1 MTTIQEFNQIDGRI
15 SSLYHAA
22 ALKMGLSDSEFRIL
36 YTLAVNAPGY
46 LQSALREATGMGRS
60 TVNSALKKLEREGIL
75 TLSPG
80 SGRHTCVSLTA
91 QGHRLADRTVCRL
104 IRLENRIYAGWTSV
118 SSCIHVKLLKIV
130 SHLIKFC
137 SMMLVMLQ
145 HIGKKCYSLIL
156 AVTILTGTAVPITVC
171 MTMAVSF
178 RMAVCMAVSH
188 TILMGVLMCMFMAIC
203 MSMLNKI
210 AILIFD

>member
-22 ALKMGLSDSEFRIL
+22 ALKTGVSDSEFRIL
-36 YTLAVNAPGY
+36 YTLAVNASGY

-104 IRLENRIYAGWTSV
+104 IRLEDRIYAGWTAEEQALLLRLNRDFTE
-118 SSCIHVKLLKIV
+118 KLEAIV
-130 SHLIKFC
+130 A
-137 SMMLVMLQ
+137 
-145 HIGKKCYSLIL
+145 SL
-156 AVTILTGTAVPITVC
+156 
-171 MTMAVSF
+171 
-178 RMAVCMAVSH
+178 
-188 TILMGVLMCMFMAIC
+188 
-203 MSMLNKI
+203 
-210 AILIFD
+210 

>member
-15 SSLYHAA
+15 CSLYHAA

-36 YTLAVNAPGY
+36 YTLAVNGPGY
-46 LQSALREATGMGRS
+46 LQSALREATGIGRS

-104 IRLENRIYAGWTSV
+104 IRLEDRIYAGWTAEEQALLLRLNRDFTE
-118 SSCIHVKLLKIV
+118 KLEAIV
-130 SHLIKFC
+130 A
-137 SMMLVMLQ
+137 
-145 HIGKKCYSLIL
+145 SL
-156 AVTILTGTAVPITVC
+156 
-171 MTMAVSF
+171 
-178 RMAVCMAVSH
+178 
-188 TILMGVLMCMFMAIC
+188 
-203 MSMLNKI
+203 
-210 AILIFD
+210 

>member
-104 IRLENRIYAGWTSV
+104 IRLEDRIYAGWTSEEQALLLRLNRDFTEKLEAIV
-118 SSCIHVKLLKIV
+118 ASLQWDIPQEVKKDT
-130 SHLIKFC
+130 
-137 SMMLVMLQ
+137 
-145 HIGKKCYSLIL
+145 
-156 AVTILTGTAVPITVC
+156 AGTACRVLFCVL
-171 MTMAVSF
+171 AY
-178 RMAVCMAVSH
+178 R
-188 TILMGVLMCMFMAIC
+188 TISPTLGLPA
-203 MSMLNKI
+203 
-210 AILIFD
+210 A

>member
-36 YTLAVNAPGY
+36 YTLAVIAPGY

-104 IRLENRIYAGWTSV
+104 IRLEDRIYAGWTS
-118 SSCIHVKLLKIV
+118 SPKSWRPSWRLYWGMSKYFGKETTPREMKEWRYIQGLLDKIR
-130 SHLIKFC
+130 STGMGRSTPITA
-137 SMMLVMLQ
+137 SMA
-145 HIGKKCYSLIL
+145 SW
-156 AVTILTGTAVPITVC
+156 TAVRCCRRIR
-171 MTMAVSF
+171 SK
-178 RMAVCMAVSH
+178 S
-188 TILMGVLMCMFMAIC
+188 
-203 MSMLNKI
+203 
-210 AILIFD
+210 

>member
-75 TLSPG
+75 TLSPPVPRQWTAHLCLPDG
-80 SGRHTCVSLTA
+80 TGASSGR
-91 QGHRLADRTVCRL
+91 
-104 IRLENRIYAGWTSV
+104 
-118 SSCIHVKLLKIV
+118 
-130 SHLIKFC
+130 
-137 SMMLVMLQ
+137 
-145 HIGKKCYSLIL
+145 
-156 AVTILTGTAVPITVC
+156 
-171 MTMAVSF
+171 
-178 RMAVCMAVSH
+178 
-188 TILMGVLMCMFMAIC
+188 
-203 MSMLNKI
+203 
-210 AILIFD
+210 

>member
-60 TVNSALKKLEREGIL
+60 TVNSALKKLEREG
-75 TLSPG
+75 LSPG

-104 IRLENRIYAGWTSV
+104 IRLEDRIYASWTPEEQALLLRLNRDFTE
-118 SSCIHVKLLKIV
+118 KLEAIV
-130 SHLIKFC
+130 A
-137 SMMLVMLQ
+137 
-145 HIGKKCYSLIL
+145 SL
-156 AVTILTGTAVPITVC
+156 
-171 MTMAVSF
+171 
-178 RMAVCMAVSH
+178 
-188 TILMGVLMCMFMAIC
+188 
-203 MSMLNKI
+203 
-210 AILIFD
+210 

>member
-36 YTLAVNAPGY
+36 YTLAVNEPGY

-60 TVNSALKKLEREGIL
+60 TVNSALKKLEREGIQ

-104 IRLENRIYAGWTSV
+104 IRLEDRIYAGWTAEEQALLLRLNRDFTE
-118 SSCIHVKLLKIV
+118 KLEAIV
-130 SHLIKFC
+130 A
-137 SMMLVMLQ
+137 
-145 HIGKKCYSLIL
+145 SL
-156 AVTILTGTAVPITVC
+156 
-171 MTMAVSF
+171 
-178 RMAVCMAVSH
+178 
-188 TILMGVLMCMFMAIC
+188 
-203 MSMLNKI
+203 
-210 AILIFD
+210 

>member
-91 QGHRLADRTVCRL
+91 QGHRLADRTVPPDPSGGPYLRQLDAGGAGSAAATEPGLHRKAGGHRGVFVMGHPPRSKKGHGRHSLSCPFLCLLTARSRRPWGCRQPET
-104 IRLENRIYAGWTSV
+104 RRCRCAWW
-118 SSCIHVKLLKIV
+118 
-130 SHLIKFC
+130 
-137 SMMLVMLQ
+137 
-145 HIGKKCYSLIL
+145 
-156 AVTILTGTAVPITVC
+156 
-171 MTMAVSF
+171 
-178 RMAVCMAVSH
+178 
-188 TILMGVLMCMFMAIC
+188 
-203 MSMLNKI
+203 
-210 AILIFD
+210 

>member
-36 YTLAVNAPGY
+36 YTLAVNEPGY

-104 IRLENRIYAGWTSV
+104 IRLEDRIYAGWTSEEQALLLRLNRDFTEKLEAIV
-118 SSCIHVKLLKIV
+118 ASLQWGIPQEVKKDTAGAACRV
-130 SHLIKFC
+130 FF
-137 SMMLVMLQ
+137 V
-145 HIGKKCYSLIL
+145 L
-156 AVTILTGTAVPITVC
+156 AYRTISPTLGLPA
-171 MTMAVSF
+171 A
-178 RMAVCMAVSH
+178 
-188 TILMGVLMCMFMAIC
+188 
-203 MSMLNKI
+203 
-210 AILIFD
+210 

>member
-15 SSLYHAA
+15 SSPYHAA

-36 YTLAVNAPGY
+36 YTLAVNEPGY

-104 IRLENRIYAGWTSV
+104 IRLEDRIYAGWTSEEQALLLRLNRDFTE
-118 SSCIHVKLLKIV
+118 KLEAIV
-130 SHLIKFC
+130 A
-137 SMMLVMLQ
+137 
-145 HIGKKCYSLIL
+145 SL
-156 AVTILTGTAVPITVC
+156 
-171 MTMAVSF
+171 
-178 RMAVCMAVSH
+178 
-188 TILMGVLMCMFMAIC
+188 
-203 MSMLNKI
+203 
-210 AILIFD
+210 

>member
-1 MTTIQEFNQIDGRI
+1 MTTIQEFNQIAGRI

-80 SGRHTCVSLTA
+80 SGRHTCVFLTA

-104 IRLENRIYAGWTSV
+104 IRLEDRIYAGWTSEEQALLLRLNRDFTE
-118 SSCIHVKLLKIV
+118 KLEAIV
-130 SHLIKFC
+130 A
-137 SMMLVMLQ
+137 
-145 HIGKKCYSLIL
+145 SL
-156 AVTILTGTAVPITVC
+156 
-171 MTMAVSF
+171 
-178 RMAVCMAVSH
+178 
-188 TILMGVLMCMFMAIC
+188 
-203 MSMLNKI
+203 
-210 AILIFD
+210 

>member
-46 LQSALREATGMGRS
+46 LQSALRE
-60 TVNSALKKLEREGIL
+60 GIL

-104 IRLENRIYAGWTSV
+104 IRLEDRIYASWTPEEQALLLRLNRDFTE
-118 SSCIHVKLLKIV
+118 KLEAIV
-130 SHLIKFC
+130 A
-137 SMMLVMLQ
+137 
-145 HIGKKCYSLIL
+145 SL
-156 AVTILTGTAVPITVC
+156 
-171 MTMAVSF
+171 
-178 RMAVCMAVSH
+178 
-188 TILMGVLMCMFMAIC
+188 
-203 MSMLNKI
+203 
-210 AILIFD
+210 

>member
-60 TVNSALKKLEREGIL
+60 TVNSALKKLEREG
-75 TLSPG
+75 SPG

-104 IRLENRIYAGWTSV
+104 IRLEDRIYASWTPEEQALLLRLNRDFTE
-118 SSCIHVKLLKIV
+118 KLEAIV
-130 SHLIKFC
+130 A
-137 SMMLVMLQ
+137 
-145 HIGKKCYSLIL
+145 SL
-156 AVTILTGTAVPITVC
+156 
-171 MTMAVSF
+171 
-178 RMAVCMAVSH
+178 
-188 TILMGVLMCMFMAIC
+188 
-203 MSMLNKI
+203 
-210 AILIFD
+210 